1 MAEVTYLIGAG
12 ASAEC
17 LPVVKAMA
25 EDVQEVF
32 VTIRD
37 SYSSRFNGNITMY
50 GYNLNLESVIQE
62 LLTDL
67 NWIKEACKTH
77 YSIDTYAKKLY
88 LVDREKLDK
97 LKLILSFYFTF
108 VQITK
113 PTDKRYDNF
122 WASILTSKSRLPS
135 KIKLLSWNYDFQ
147 LEQSYINMSSAN
159 TLQEAESSLNMLSPG
174 VDNIY
179 FNDDA
184 FGIIKLNGS
193 ARVHSKRD
201 RENLYMCDYCPDKD
215 SDDLISDLVAN
226 YGLMKGRKIFRNL
239 LTFAWEN
246 ENRQAL
252 EESLEPFIR
261 KTKVLAVIG
270 YSFPFFN
277 REIDLKIFSYLTSLE
292 TIYIQDRAPEV
303 IKERLVELVNR
314 PVAYKLIK
322 DTDQFVFPKEL
333 EIV

>member
-1 MAEVTYLIGAG
+1 
-12 ASAEC
+12 
-17 LPVVKAMA
+17 
-25 EDVQEVF
+25 
-32 VTIRD
+32 
-37 SYSSRFNGNITMY
+37 
-50 GYNLNLESVIQE
+50 
-62 LLTDL
+62 
-67 NWIKEACKTH
+67 
-77 YSIDTYAKKLY
+77 
-88 LVDREKLDK
+88 
-97 LKLILSFYFTF
+97 
-108 VQITK
+108 
-113 PTDKRYDNF
+113 
-122 WASILTSKSRLPS
+122 
-135 KIKLLSWNYDFQ
+135 
-147 LEQSYINMSSAN
+147 
-159 TLQEAESSLNMLSPG
+159 
-174 VDNIY
+174 
-179 FNDDA
+179 
-184 FGIIKLNGS
+184 
-193 ARVHSKRD
+193 
-201 RENLYMCDYCPDKD
+201 MCDYCPDKD